1 MLERAPREAP
11 PPCNADQSQNGTSK
25 GLFFIVTTTTTPG
38 GVTEVLLEPQH
49 NRGNDYGPDQQTQG
63 TSAQ

>member
-1 MLERAPREAP
+1 MLERAP
-11 PPCNADQSQNGTSK
+11 PPCNADQSQNGTAK
-25 GLFFIVTTTTTPG
+25 GLFFIVTTTTTASS